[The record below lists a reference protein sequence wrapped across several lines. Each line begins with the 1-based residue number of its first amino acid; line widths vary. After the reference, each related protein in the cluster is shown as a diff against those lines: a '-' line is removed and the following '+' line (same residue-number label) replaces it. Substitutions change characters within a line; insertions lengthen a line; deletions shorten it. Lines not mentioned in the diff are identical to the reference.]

1 MEEKL
6 FDGDFFRSLKRI
18 SLWSENRLNG
28 GRGGSRKSTAKG
40 SSVEF
45 SDFREYMPGDD
56 IRRIDWNA
64 YGRSEK
70 LFIKLFIAGT
80 GRNVHCRFRHK
91 PIHEGRHDRE
101 I

>member
-64 YGRSEK
+64 YGRSEYY
-70 LFIKLFIAGT
+70 LSSFSC
-80 GRNVHCRFRHK
+80 RNRKECTLSF
-91 PIHEGRHDRE
+91 
-101 I
+101 